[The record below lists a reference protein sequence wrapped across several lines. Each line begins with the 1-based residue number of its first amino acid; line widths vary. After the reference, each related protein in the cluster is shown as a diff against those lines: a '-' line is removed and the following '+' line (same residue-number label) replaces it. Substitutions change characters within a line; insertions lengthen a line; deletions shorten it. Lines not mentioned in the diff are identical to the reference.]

1 MIFLLEPLNG
11 HEEVLKDDSRC
22 DQSIRSGEF
31 CPDTNF
37 EDNPTTLKRSR
48 ANLDLC
54 HAWGVVIGTGTVKKY
69 HYMKLQISVQNI
81 IVFQLKIRILG
92 EK

>member
-54 HAWGVVIGTGTVKKY
+54 HAWGLVMVPLKKISLYTV
-69 HYMKLQISVQNI
+69 LGG
-81 IVFQLKIRILG
+81 RILTNLY
-92 EK
+92 EIN

>member
-54 HAWGVVIGTGTVKKY
+54 HAWGVVMVTLKKY
-69 HYMKLQISVQNI
+69 HYMFGTENSV
-81 IVFQLKIRILG
+81 RDWAS
-92 EK
+92 E

>member
-54 HAWGVVIGTGTVKKY
+54 HAWGVVMVPLKKNIT
-69 HYMKLQISVQNI
+69 ISSNEFSEI
-81 IVFQLKIRILG
+81 LHIFEIVNS
-92 EK
+92 

>member
-37 EDNPTTLKRSR
+37 EDNPTILKRSR
-48 ANLDLC
+48 ANLDLW
-54 HAWGVVIGTGTVKKY
+54 HAWGDFWRILVLVKKISLSAEIEVSNPP
-69 HYMKLQISVQNI
+69 LQ
-81 IVFQLKIRILG
+81 
-92 EK
+92 